1 MSNSGD
7 LRNVLE
13 RIHEL
18 QTLLGDLNGRLRR
31 GPIVLKNQ
39 EKNIEKQQ
47 ANLDKVL
54 ESLHKLQAEAKVKE
68 KEVAANDQNI
78 AKRKTQLQEAK
89 SNKEYQALQLQIKAD
104 EAARGVLDD
113 EALEAIE
120 KAEKFQENIPP
131 AEAELKK
138 AREIFE
144 QTKKKFETDKP
155 GIESEI
161 KHYEALLAEE
171 EVKLPREFREIYDRL
186 IHSVGG
192 YEALAKVE
200 NQKYCGGCSHQIPI
214 NSLAQ
219 ILQNKPIVCSS
230 CARLLYVPKDFVF
243 DKG

>member
-1 MSNSGD
+1 MSNTED
-7 LRNVLE
+7 LRSVLE

-18 QTLLGDLNGRLRR
+18 QTLLGDLRGRLRR

-47 ANLDKVL
+47 AQLDSVL
-54 ESLHKLQAEAKVKE
+54 ETLHKLQAEAKLKE
-68 KEVAANDQNI
+68 KEVTANDLNI
-78 AKRKTQLQEAK
+78 ARRKTQLQEAK
-89 SNKEYQALQLQIKAD
+89 SNKEYEALLLQIKAD

-120 KAEKFQENIPP
+120 KAEKFEKNIPP
-131 AEAELKK
+131 VEAERKK
-138 AREIFE
+138 AQDLFE
-144 QTKKKFETDKP
+144 QTKKKFEADKP

-161 KHYEALLAEE
+161 KHYEALLADV
-171 EVKLPREFREIYDRL
+171 EVKLPREFRELYDRL
-186 IHSVGG
+186 VRSVGG

-200 NQKYCGGCSHQIPI
+200 KQKYCGGCNHQIPI